1 MDMKTSRIL
10 FFFFLVMMAA
20 CSDDKSEVEVSYLF
34 TAVASPL
41 EGGNVSP
48 QQGSFTAGATVTV
61 RATPNVDYMFTGWS
75 GAATSDSNPLMLTI
89 TGNTIL
95 TANFKLREYPL
106 SLEVEGSGTVKE
118 TVVSTRT
125 DYPVGTVVELTAVP
139 DEGWVFSGWEGDASS
154 TENPLTITVNAL
166 MRLKAV
172 FTKQQF
178 SYRVNIIGL
187 GVVDEEIVET
197 RSLEYGTMLQLT
209 AIPAND
215 KVVFKGWSGSV
226 SGTDKVINVP
236 LSENIEITATFDYTL
251 KMDLNSPLPDL
262 MQPSNKLVRLYDDVD
277 FQSIYSSSVTQ
288 KVLLDYNRDGILDY
302 IVSPSTGAIDSRMP
316 LRFFKGNV
324 NGSFTIDSEND
335 SKFEGLVCCRKIIY
349 GDYNSDGYPDICF
362 ISHGYDAEPHPG
374 DYPVILM
381 SQGGPVYKDIRLT
394 DYVSYY
400 HGGASGDFD
409 NDGDLDIVFTDSR
422 GEDGE
427 SLFLVNDGRGNFTNK
442 PDLIRKN
449 HTVSMYTCEMYDVDN
464 DGYLDLILAGHD
476 HEGSTAYWENNPRIY
491 VNMPIVIWGNG
502 VSFNHDNY
510 TQMPQTPINGY
521 GVVLDFCFADLNN
534 DGIDEILIARTADG
548 VIDKTLQGYQGWAIQ
563 VLESNNRSFTDVTQ
577 KYFGRKDFY
586 TKKNEG
592 WIAWIDVQK
601 IGGVNYLMAELAN
614 QSNAEKMFEYINGT
628 FRRVEENLFPRISN
642 GFPIF
647 SDISTGIR
655 GFGHLVELNYNY
667 SEDPYKGNYCIQ
679 VKEGWHYWDGMAIFL
694 YNNGLDLSQLIEE
707 DGYYLEFYIKNEDPN
722 VSFDFRFECLPESG
736 GERIIHSKSFHA
748 EETKHDGSWEA
759 VRVPLK
765 EFCNNSNTDSW
776 KRVKE
781 VSLFT
786 TSESGKEFFLD
797 EIRIRKIADINN

>member
-1 MDMKTSRIL
+1 MKASFICL
-10 FFFFLVMMAA
+10 LLGLLMS
-20 CSDDKSEVEVSYLF
+20 CSDDNPEVEKVYIFKAES
-34 TAVASPL
+34 SPSN
-41 EGGNVSP
+41 GGSVNP
-48 QQGSFTAGATVTV
+48 QQGTYKAGTILSVK
-61 RATPNVDYMFTGWS
+61 ATPNADYIFTGWS
-75 GAATSDSNPLMLTI
+75 GASSSEENPLTLTI
-89 TGNTIL
+89 KGDTRL
-95 TANFKLREYPL
+95 SANYKLREYPL
-106 SLEVEGSGTVKE
+106 SLVTEGEGTVKE
-118 TVVSTRT
+118 TVVSTRN
-125 DYPVGTVVELTAVP
+125 DYSAGTVVELTALP
-139 DEGWVFSGWEGDASS
+139 DEGWQFKEWQGDLNG
-154 TENPLTITVNAL
+154 TENPTKITINDSKSI
-166 MRLKAV
+166 KAV
-172 FTKQQF
+172 FTKQYF
-178 SYRVNIIGL
+178 TYKINIIGL

-209 AIPAND
+209 AEPASD
-215 KVVFKGWSGSV
+215 KVSFMGWSGSV

-236 LSENIEITATFDYTL
+236 LTESIEITATFANTL

-262 MQPSNKLVRLYDDVD
+262 MQPSTKLVRLYDNVD
-277 FQSIYSSSVTQ
+277 FQSIYSSSVTHQ
-288 KVLLDYNRDGILDY
+288 VLLDYNRDGILDY

-335 SKFEGLVCCRKIIY
+335 SKFEGLVGCRKIIY
-349 GDYNSDGYPDICF
+349 GDYNCDGYPDICF
-362 ISHGYDAEPHPG
+362 ISHGYDAEPSPG

-442 PDLIRKN
+442 PDLIRKDL
-449 HTVSMYTCEMYDVDN
+449 TVSMYTCEMYDVDN

-491 VNMPIVIWGNG
+491 VNMPIVFWGNG
-502 VSFNHDNY
+502 VSFNHDNF
-510 TQMPQTPINGY
+510 TRMPQPPINGY
-521 GVVLDFCFADLNN
+521 GVALNFCFADLNN

-548 VIDKTLQGYQGWAIQ
+548 VIDNTLNNYQGWAIQ

-577 KYFGRKDFY
+577 KYFDRKDFY
-586 TKKNEG
+586 TKKDEG

-655 GFGHLVELNYNY
+655 GFGHQVELNYNY
-667 SEDPYKGNYCIQ
+667 SEDPYQGNYCIQ

-694 YNNGLDLSQLIEE
+694 YNKGLDLSQLIEE

-736 GERIIHSKSFHA
+736 GDRIIHAKSFHA
-748 EETKHDGSWEA
+748 EKTKHDGSWEA

-765 EFCNNSNTDSW
+765 DFCNNSNTDSW

-781 VSLFT
+781 ISLFT

-797 EIRIRKIADINN
+797 EIRIRKIVDKDQ